1 MQLMPMSHYDF
12 AAVLCITLVC
22 LFPISDT
29 VGWELE
35 EHSNCKNFYSGS
47 LQRFS
52 FGTNLL
58 VQKKWPVVHN
68 LKVVM

>member
-29 VGWELE
+29 VG
-35 EHSNCKNFYSGS
+35 
-47 LQRFS
+47 
-52 FGTNLL
+52 
-58 VQKKWPVVHN
+58 
-68 LKVVM
+68 